1 MSNTD
6 SNGGKTMTWT
16 SEGAGKNCQTW
27 YKIIDDLAAGTP
39 LVALHGGPG
48 VNHEYLLI
56 LSDLTES
63 RSIPLVVYDQVGT
76 GYSTHLPEKMGDITF
91 WRDELFLQELDAL
104 LCHLGIQENYA
115 LLGHSW
121 GEMLGARHAV
131 SQPKGLK
138 KLVLADTPADMRLW
152 VESQNALRK
161 LLPEEVQAIL
171 DKHEAA
177 GTTNSKEYEG
187 AVGVFYSLFLC
198 RINPMPKE
206 ILAGFEWVQKD
217 PTVYLTMIQC
227 PTLLVNGRYD
237 EAQDSVVR
245 PFFQHIPRVKWVKF
259 SNSSHMPH
267 FEEREWYMEVV
278 GNFLKDD

>member
-16 SEGAGKNCQTW
+16 PEGAGKTCQTW
-27 YKIIDDLAAGTP
+27 YKIIGDLAAGTP

-121 GEMLGARHAV
+121 GGMLGARHAV

-152 VESQNALRK
+152 VESQNAL
-161 LLPEEVQAIL
+161 P
-171 DKHEAA
+171 
-177 GTTNSKEYEG
+177 
-187 AVGVFYSLFLC
+187 
-198 RINPMPKE
+198 
-206 ILAGFEWVQKD
+206 
-217 PTVYLTMIQC
+217 
-227 PTLLVNGRYD
+227 
-237 EAQDSVVR
+237 QDSVVR